1 MVIDLQKV
9 ILNLKQNN
17 NIAILAHKNPDG
29 DTIGSSFALMYALS
43 SMGKRSRVLCN
54 DEYPKDLIF
63 AVGVYS
69 EEDFEPEY
77 SEEDFEPEYVVSVDI
92 SDSQLLGSD
101 IFNKY
106 ANKVDM
112 AIDHH
117 RTHKSFAKEEY
128 IQPTAAATAEIIY
141 EIILSLGV
149 KITKEIANCIY
160 LGISTDTG
168 CFKYS
173 NVTKHTFYVAG
184 ELVEAGADTAK
195 INKRIFDTKS
205 RKQVEV
211 ESIIAN
217 SIKYYFDDKCA
228 VVQIPVDFLE
238 THGATE
244 DDMCNVTNIPRQ
256 IDGVEIS
263 VVIKEKED
271 GVCKASVRCDETI
284 NAALICQTFGGGG
297 HYAAA
302 GCVIPGNLDTAE
314 KMLIDAIEKRLKEIN
329 VI

>member
-9 ILNLKQNN
+9 IFNLKQND
-17 NIAILAHKNPDG
+17 NIVILAHKNPDG
-29 DTIGSSFALMYALS
+29 DTIGSSFALMYALQ
-43 SMGKRSRVLCN
+43 SMGKKARVLCN
-54 DEYPKDLIF
+54 DDYPKDLIF
-63 AVGVYS
+63 AVGDYS
-69 EEDFEPEY
+69 EESFEA
-77 SEEDFEPEYVVSVDI
+77 EYVVSADI
-92 SDSQLLGSD
+92 SDIQLLGND
-101 IFNKY
+101 VLNKY
-106 ANKVDM
+106 EDKIDM

-128 IQPTAAATAEIIY
+128 VQPTAAATAEIIY
-141 EIILSLGV
+141 EIIKLLGV
-149 KITKEIANCIY
+149 KITEKIANCIY

-184 ELVEAGADTAK
+184 ELVEAGANTAK

-211 ESIIAN
+211 ESIIVN
-217 SIKYYFDDKCA
+217 SIKYYFDDMCA
-228 VVQIPVDFLE
+228 IVQIPADFLE

-256 IDGVEIS
+256 IEGVEIS
-263 VVIKEKED
+263 VIIKEKED
-271 GVCKASVRCDETI
+271 GICKVSVRCDETI

-302 GCVIPGNLDTAE
+302 GCVIGGDLDTAE
-314 KMLIDAIEKRLKEIN
+314 KILIDVIEKRLKEIN
-329 VI
+329 IV